1 MSTYTERLVIEHKAL
16 ADKTQ
21 KLNNF
26 LHSNEAQALLDED
39 IALLKIQYSC
49 MEAYL
54 KVLVLRMD
62 KLGLINV

>member
-1 MSTYTERLVIEHKAL
+1 MSTYTERLVIEHKTL

-26 LHSNEAQALLDED
+26 LHSDEAQALLDED

>member
-26 LHSNEAQALLDED
+26 LHGDEVQALLDED
-39 IALLKIQYSC
+39 IALLEIQYSC

-54 KVLVLRMD
+54 KVLVRRID
-62 KLGLINV
+62 KLGLINE